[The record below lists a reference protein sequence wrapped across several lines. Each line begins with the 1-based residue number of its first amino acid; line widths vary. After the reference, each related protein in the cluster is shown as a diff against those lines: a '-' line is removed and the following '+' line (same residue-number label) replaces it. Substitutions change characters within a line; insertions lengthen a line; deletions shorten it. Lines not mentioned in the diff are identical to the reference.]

1 MAKTWIS
8 YGAAL
13 LLVQAIVGCS
23 RDAAAPAARENAVEA
38 SNSAAPVTETGPLI
52 VAFGDSLFA
61 GYGLAQNE
69 GLAPALDRA
78 LASAGVKAEV
88 VNAGVSGDTSAAGLQ
103 RLAFTLDGQTR
114 TPDLVIV
121 GLGGNDMLRGISPEQ
136 TRQNLD
142 SILAELRRR
151 NIPGV
156 LSGMVAAPNMGPDY
170 AAAFNEIYPD
180 LAKKYNV
187 PLYQFTLDGV
197 IGNGELMLGDGLHPN
212 ARGVAIIADRLAPK
226 VARILSERGRKR
238 T

>member
-1 MAKTWIS
+1 M
-8 YGAAL
+8 
-13 LLVQAIVGCS
+13 LLVQALVGCS
-23 RDAAAPAARENAVEA
+23 PDDPAPVAPEKAVA
-38 SNSAAPVTETGPLI
+38 PSNSAAPGTESGPLI

-78 LASAGVKAEV
+78 LAGAGVSAEV

-114 TPDLVIV
+114 KPDLVIV

-142 SILAELRRR
+142 SILAELKRRD
-151 NIPGV
+151 IPAM

-170 AAAFNEIYPD
+170 AGEFNAIYRD
-180 LAKKYNV
+180 LADEYGV
-187 PLYQFTLDGV
+187 PLYPFTLEGV
-197 IGNGELMLGDGLHPN
+197 VGNKDLMLGDDIHPN
-212 ARGVAIIADRLAPK
+212 ARGVGVIADRLAPK
-226 VARILSERGRKR
+226 IARILAEQTAKS
-238 T
+238 

>member
-1 MAKTWIS
+1 M
-8 YGAAL
+8 
-13 LLVQAIVGCS
+13 
-23 RDAAAPAARENAVEA
+23 
-38 SNSAAPVTETGPLI
+38 I

-78 LASAGVKAEV
+78 LAGAGVSAEV

-114 TPDLVIV
+114 KPDLVIV

-142 SILAELRRR
+142 SILAELKRRD
-151 NIPGV
+151 IPAM

-170 AAAFNEIYPD
+170 AGEFNAIYRD
-180 LAKKYNV
+180 LADEYGV
-187 PLYQFTLDGV
+187 PLYPFTLEGV
-197 IGNGELMLGDGLHPN
+197 VGNKDLMLGDDIHPN
-212 ARGVAIIADRLAPK
+212 ARGVGVIADRLAPK
-226 VARILSERGRKR
+226 IARILAEQTAKS
-238 T
+238 